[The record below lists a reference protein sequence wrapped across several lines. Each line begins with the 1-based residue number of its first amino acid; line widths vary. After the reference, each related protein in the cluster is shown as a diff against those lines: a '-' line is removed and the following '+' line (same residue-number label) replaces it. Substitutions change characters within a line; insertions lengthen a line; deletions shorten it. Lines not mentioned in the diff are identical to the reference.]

1 MTSKSPIKDYSRLLG
16 YDRTVKKEENV
27 SRLRVFET
35 SEAISEELRL
45 KLELSLKH
53 NAKLLDE
60 NAALSELVSRL
71 RSEVKSLNERLSSIA
86 SAETH
91 NIAKV
96 QAERAAL
103 LDELQIKQ
111 FNHEAEVKRLLDE
124 VSRLHQ
130 EKNDL

>member
-1 MTSKSPIKDYSRLLG
+1 
-16 YDRTVKKEENV
+16 
-27 SRLRVFET
+27 
-35 SEAISEELRL
+35 
-45 KLELSLKH
+45 
-53 NAKLLDE
+53 
-60 NAALSELVSRL
+60 
-71 RSEVKSLNERLSSIA
+71 
-86 SAETH
+86 
-91 NIAKV
+91 V